1 MRIILS
7 QLTKP
12 VELFVKLAKE
22 IDTARNH
29 SELNH
34 FAYDDLNNEVATI
47 YARHHMFDV
56 YKVKFVNYT
65 TGVTVETLQ
74 SLKNLTPERIK
85 DMAIDFKKQVKEK
98 EKSKAA

>member
-1 MRIILS
+1 MRVILS

-22 IDTARNH
+22 IDSPKNH
-29 SELNH
+29 SELTH

-56 YKVKFVNYT
+56 YRVKIVNYKA
-65 TGVTVETLQ
+65 GISVETLQ

-85 DMAIDFKKQVKEK
+85 DMAIYFKKQLKEK
-98 EKSKAA
+98 TKVKAA

>member
-12 VELFVKLAKE
+12 VDLFVKLAKE
-22 IDTARNH
+22 IDTTKNH

-34 FAYDDLNNEVATI
+34 FAYDENYNEVAAI

-56 YKVKFVNYT
+56 YKVKFVNYN
-65 TGVTVETLQ
+65 TGVVVETLQ

-85 DMAIDFKKQVKEK
+85 DMAIDFKKKVKM
-98 EKSKAA
+98 AC